1 MRLAIVRVAGGERV
15 AAAADLGGF
24 EGHIRYKWPGV
35 EPKVLKLPR

>member
-15 AAAADLGGF
+15 AAADLGGF

-35 EPKVLKLPR
+35 EPKVLKLSR